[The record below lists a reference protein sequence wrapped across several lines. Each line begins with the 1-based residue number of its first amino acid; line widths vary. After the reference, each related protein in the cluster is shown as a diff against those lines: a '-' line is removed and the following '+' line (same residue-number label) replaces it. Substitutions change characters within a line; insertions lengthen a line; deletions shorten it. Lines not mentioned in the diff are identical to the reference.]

1 MNPVAARQGIISL
14 KIKDAAT
21 LYNAYMPFLRNGGLF
36 APTAQPYALGDEVVL
51 LVSLADESERLS
63 VVGKVV
69 WICPPGAQGNRTA
82 PVKLLWCRHALIQC
96 VGSRPPLSWRVGR
109 PWFPPDA
116 SVAARPVAFMACRN
130 ELPDRRPTV
139 TDASMARR

>member
-14 KIKDAAT
+14 KIKDAAS

-82 PVKLLWCRHALIQC
+82 GIGIHFND
-96 VGSRPPLSWRVGR
+96 S
-109 PWFPPDA
+109 PDA
-116 SVAARPVAFMACRN
+116 EVARQRIENTLAGVLN
-130 ELPDRRPTV
+130 SERPTH
-139 TDASMARR
+139 TM